1 MRVNRYRHEVV
12 GGVPPKGTMGR
23 NQKMGID
30 APTRVELEEYLRFTP
45 RRRRYRDADK
55 TFRFFVYQ
63 ILELYVAMALI
74 LGFAAVWLPAGAIRS
89 LCTAGG
95 PRRR

>member
-1 MRVNRYRHEVV
+1 
-12 GGVPPKGTMGR
+12 MGR

-63 ILELYVAMALI
+63 ILEIYVAMALI
-74 LGFAAVWLPAGAIRS
+74 LDLLAFGCLRVRFVRCVPQA
-89 LCTAGG
+89 
-95 PRRR
+95 